1 MKLQDQDLSMVK
13 QILIIMNAKDV
24 SILGSGNL
32 E

>member
-1 MKLQDQDLSMVK
+1 MKLQDQDLYMVK

-24 SILGSGNL
+24 IILGSGNL